1 MSEQPDKA
9 AAQALLQRITAYL
22 RERHTASIATV
33 GQAGAP
39 DAGVPHAATV
49 FYALD
54 SHLRLI
60 FLSKSTSAHAL
71 HIKEGSRVA
80 VTVAGEY
87 RDWHEIQGVQLWGT
101 GEVLHGASRA
111 AAAGVYLARFPF
123 VRSMMKDRRL
133 LKRIG
138 EVQLFRVT
146 PERAAFTDNQA
157 GPFGREVL
165 RLGPRGGHSEALAG
179 HGPAALGAAGGRRDR
194 SASEPGVSA
203 TTALGPEVPGAPE
216 AAGPDS
222 HLRGVVIT
230 GRMEAGGFLE
240 VPWVKERIAGLLG
253 AEPFP
258 GTLNLRLVEEAD
270 RGLWRERVSSGAC
283 LAVIPPEEGFCP
295 ASYFPVEVDGL
306 IPGGIILPHVEGYP
320 EDVIELV
327 AGGRLRDLLALA
339 DGDEVTVTLL
349 PAEA

>member
-1 MSEQPDKA
+1 
-9 AAQALLQRITAYL
+9 
-22 RERHTASIATV
+22 
-33 GQAGAP
+33 
-39 DAGVPHAATV
+39 
-49 FYALD
+49 
-54 SHLRLI
+54 
-60 FLSKSTSAHAL
+60 
-71 HIKEGSRVA
+71 
-80 VTVAGEY
+80 
-87 RDWHEIQGVQLWGT
+87 
-101 GEVLHGASRA
+101 
-111 AAAGVYLARFPF
+111 
-123 VRSMMKDRRL
+123 
-133 LKRIG
+133 
-138 EVQLFRVT
+138 
-146 PERAAFTDNQA
+146 
-157 GPFGREVL
+157 
-165 RLGPRGGHSEALAG
+165 
-179 HGPAALGAAGGRRDR
+179 
-194 SASEPGVSA
+194 
-203 TTALGPEVPGAPE
+203 
-216 AAGPDS
+216 
-222 HLRGVVIT
+222 VIT